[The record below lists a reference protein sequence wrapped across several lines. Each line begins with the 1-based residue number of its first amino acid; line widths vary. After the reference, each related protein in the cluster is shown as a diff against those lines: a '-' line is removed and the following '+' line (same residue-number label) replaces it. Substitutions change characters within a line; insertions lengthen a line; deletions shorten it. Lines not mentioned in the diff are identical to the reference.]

1 MTKGRKPKMSLNDQ
15 LRTFIECMGELQK
28 NGKWNNNSEVSLV
41 NLVELYASKA
51 EYTTV
56 TARQHLKQFT
66 NVFNMVKRG
75 RGIWVSYT
83 KDAGKHTIFG
93 YDNNFQKAEEQLLKV
108 CLPNVTS
115 AKTSVLAPSSRELIE
130 TKCNAIRDFLVA
142 KNEQYGDSVFTP
154 IRIFSD
160 SDEAEQLR
168 VRIDDKLNRLMQ
180 GNDSLESDYDVIKDL
195 IGYLILYLIHLEG

>member
-93 YDNNFQKAEEQLLKV
+93 YDNDFQKAEEALSV
-108 CLPNVTS
+108 
-115 AKTSVLAPSSRELIE
+115 KTTILAPSSRELIE

-195 IGYLILYLIHLEG
+195 IGYLILYLIHLES

>member
-93 YDNNFQKAEEQLLKV
+93 YDNDFQKAEEALS
-108 CLPNVTS
+108 T
-115 AKTSVLAPSSRELIE
+115 KTTILAPSSRELIE